1 MGITDRMMALKSV
14 PCTACHYCVSHCPM
28 GIDIPRMIELYNEHL
43 LTTAYGGMG
52 FIAPMA
58 MMAVPEDKKPS
69 ACLHCQSCESVCP
82 QQIKI
87 SDIMTDFVEKI
98 G

>member
-1 MGITDRMMALKSV
+1 MITV
-14 PCTACHYCVSHCPM
+14 N
-28 GIDIPRMIELYNEHL
+28 LYYL

-69 ACLHCQSCESVCP
+69 ACLHCRSCERVCP

-87 SDIMTDFVEKI
+87 SEVMTDFVKKI

>member
-1 MGITDRMMALKSV
+1 
-14 PCTACHYCVSHCPM
+14 